1 MDDNTFK
8 VFFFLF
14 FNLFFQKNSSR
25 IRPYRHT
32 STLAIFTILDALIAV
47 LGDYKEKIEQTE
59 KQLAAAKKKK
69 DKKQEKDLKLQ
80 GEKQNERLV
89 VVTNKINE
97 IFER

>member
-1 MDDNTFK
+1 MD
-8 VFFFLF
+8 
-14 FNLFFQKNSSR
+14 
-25 IRPYRHT
+25 
-32 STLAIFTILDALIAV
+32 
-47 LGDYKEKIEQTE
+47 DYKEKIEQTE